1 LNVDLA
7 FHTLHFSP
15 MFGGAVPLLETLSA
29 AHHAGFGYIGLDVP
43 SIEAFVD
50 QGASLDDLADAL
62 AAQHLTC
69 TDIAVLAL
77 EGDGDAVAASARRIA
92 EIASAVPTLFCV
104 LAVRDRLEWNQL
116 VSMARAC
123 GSTLAGVGVRFAVE
137 FSTYTP
143 LATLSDAVRLC
154 EALGWDR
161 AGVLID
167 TLQFFRAR
175 TGWHE
180 LATLEPSQ
188 VAMVQFCDAVATPAE
203 DIVDDSRN
211 RRLIPGEGELPLHQF
226 VDAVRQIGFD
236 GPVAAEVLSASVRTS
251 EPHVITRDI
260 YDALATYWSS

>member
-1 LNVDLA
+1 VDLA

-29 AHHAGFGYIGLDVP
+29 AHQAGFAYIGLDVP
-43 SIEAFVD
+43 SVEAFVD

-62 AAQHLTC
+62 AAEHLSC

-77 EGDGDAVAASARRIA
+77 ECDGDAVAASARRIA

-104 LAVRDRLEWNQL
+104 LAVRDRLEWKQL
-116 VSMARAC
+116 VSLARAC

-137 FSTYTP
+137 YSAYTP

-154 EALGWDR
+154 EEIGWDR

-167 TLQFFRAR
+167 ALQFFRAR
-175 TGWHE
+175 TGWDE
-180 LATLEPSQ
+180 LAALKPTQ
-188 VAMVQFCDAVATPAE
+188 VAMVQFCDAVATPAV

-211 RRLIPGEGELPLHQF
+211 RRLIPGDGELPLRQF
-226 VDAVRQIGFD
+226 VEAMRQVGFD

-251 EPHVITRDI
+251 EPHAITGDI
-260 YDALATYWSS
+260 HDALEAYWSS